1 MGEDLVP
8 PHLGV
13 SAHDLRNSRVL
24 FLKSRQITDSDCAAI
39 SPLLKQNKALNQL
52 FIGYND
58 FGDEGARHL
67 CEALAAIEGG
77 ALELVG
83 FRHCRLGDGA
93 AQAVAEL
100 IKSSKTIVE
109 VGVDENDISDS
120 GAETL
125 AAALPQSTSLQH
137 LYIGKNKITKSGEGA
152 LQSAAPSPMKVYFNR

>member
-1 MGEDLVP
+1 MYPFAVIFAAHFATPMGEDLVP

-67 CEALAAIEGG
+67 CEALAAIEGT
-77 ALELVG
+77 L
-83 FRHCRLGDGA
+83 RKPSLG
-93 AQAVAEL
+93 
-100 IKSSKTIVE
+100 
-109 VGVDENDISDS
+109 N
-120 GAETL
+120 
-125 AAALPQSTSLQH
+125 
-137 LYIGKNKITKSGEGA
+137 
-152 LQSAAPSPMKVYFNR
+152 

>member
-39 SPLLKQNKALNQL
+39 APLLKQNKALNQL

-67 CEALAAIEGG
+67 CEALAAIEGAPWQSFSWQLRQFHAG
-77 ALELVG
+77 CNIG
-83 FRHCRLGDGA
+83 SQH
-93 AQAVAEL
+93 
-100 IKSSKTIVE
+100 
-109 VGVDENDISDS
+109 ISC
-120 GAETL
+120 L
-125 AAALPQSTSLQH
+125 LRI
-137 LYIGKNKITKSGEGA
+137 YIFCINH
-152 LQSAAPSPMKVYFNR
+152 NH